1 VTCGIVVFPGSN
13 CDSDAFRAV
22 TRVLGHEARFLWHKD
37 RDLAGVDRLILP
49 GGFSY
54 GDYLRAGALAR
65 FSPIMEE
72 VARFSARGG
81 PTLGICNGFQI
92 LCEAG
97 LLPGALARNASLLFA
112 CRDVRVR
119 VESTDSPLTRG
130 VPADRALRMPIAHAE
145 GNFTLAD
152 AELDALEQ
160 NGQVVLRYCDE
171 ALGRSPAANP
181 NGSARHIAGV
191 RNRAGNVV
199 GLMPHPERACEA
211 LLQSAGTGGSE
222 DGRLL
227 MEAFLS

>member
-13 CDSDAFRAV
+13 CDRDAYAAV

-37 RDLAGVDRLILP
+37 RDLDGVDRLILP

-72 VARFSARGG
+72 VARFAARGG

-112 CRDVRVR
+112 CQDVRVR
-119 VESTDSPLTRG
+119 VDSTDSPLTRG
-130 VPADRALRMPIAHAE
+130 LPRDRALRMPIAHAE
-145 GNFTLAD
+145 GNYTLAE

-160 NGQVVLRYCDE
+160 NGQVILRYCDDSLQST
-171 ALGRSPAANP
+171 AAANP
-181 NGSARHIAGV
+181 NGSARAIAGV
-191 RNRAGNVV
+191 RNRAGNVA
-199 GLMPHPERACEA
+199 GLMPHPERACES
-211 LLQSAGTGGSE
+211 LLRSAGDGGSE

-227 MEAFLS
+227 LEAFLS

>member
-13 CDSDAFRAV
+13 CDRDAYAAV

-37 RDLAGVDRLILP
+37 RDLAGIDRLILP

-72 VARFSARGG
+72 VARFAARGG

-112 CRDVRVR
+112 CRDVRVK
-119 VESTDSPLTRG
+119 VDSTDSLLTRG
-130 VPADRALRMPIAHAE
+130 LPRDRALRLPIAHAE
-145 GNFTLAD
+145 GNYTLAD
-152 AELDALEQ
+152 AELDALEE
-160 NGQVVLRYCDE
+160 NEQVILRYCDDALQITE
-171 ALGRSPAANP
+171 ASNP
-181 NGSARHIAGV
+181 NGSARAIAGV

-199 GLMPHPERACEA
+199 GLMPHPERACES
-211 LLQSAGTGGSE
+211 LLCSAGDGGSE

-227 MEAFLS
+227 LETFLS